1 MKTRKILS
9 RVVILAGI
17 GFVIYAGVL
26 FIQNQYIE
34 NNAATY
40 SADVVEKLLEEVD
53 IEESDIEESD
63 DTEISISKT
72 ISIDDNLYIGV
83 LEIPSLNLEL
93 PIQSEW
99 SYTKLKNTPCVYQ
112 EDPLIIAAHNYDS
125 HFGRISSLKVG
136 DQVIFTDVN
145 GSVQYYEVMVVD
157 IMHETQVD
165 EMSETEYDLTLF
177 TCNYK
182 DNTERVYVRL
192 QAL

>member
-63 DTEISISKT
+63 DTEISKSKT